1 MGREE
6 GKEILN
12 VIRGSDM
19 VLYVIDPFQKS
30 HFKILDDELWKA
42 GMRLNQSPPQV
53 FVSRTRRGGIE
64 VRSTLEQTNMSDEE
78 IKESSEVSNRFRH
91 CYSEDRCH

>member
-1 MGREE
+1 MRRYRSGFAGSDQGRFRWEGK

-53 FVSRTRRGGIE
+53 FVSG
-64 VRSTLEQTNMSDEE
+64 QEE
-78 IKESSEVSNRFRH
+78 EA
-91 CYSEDRCH
+91 